1 MHYALGCNG
10 SGVAMMSYLGHQ
22 TARKIAG
29 RVNHVCAF
37 DRPEFPDHALYS
49 GNTWFLPW
57 IGRYFRTRDWLDR
70 RFG

>member
-1 MHYALGCNG
+1 MTGRQRRVGGPALR
-10 SGVAMMSYLGHQ
+10 
-22 TARKIAG
+22 ARL
-29 RVNHVCAF
+29 CAF
-37 DRPEFPDHALYS
+37 DRPEFPDHALYT